1 MREKGEGC
9 VRDPGIV
16 TFSSKFKHKNK
27 NKKHPPQTYY
37 TIFFFLTEG
46 KTTTSIYFHL
56 HFRLLTV
63 FKRLPSQA

>member
-27 NKKHPPQTYY
+27 KNKTHPRHATQF
-37 TIFFFLTEG
+37 FFFLTEG